1 MSIAL
6 VYFGVIQL
14 ISFAIVSLGGFMAD
28 AIKQRIG
35 FRNVI
40 ILSLFLTGMGFAVMS
55 FRLQMAGLAM
65 MAMIYFAS
73 AVLEPVSL
81 GYLHHHAIE
90 KYRAT
95 IESAF
100 SVIEHLAVA
109 LMGVPF
115 GLISTQL
122 SIFQGFLFL
131 SGILMMIGLWSTIYF
146 KEY

>member
-1 MSIAL
+1 
-6 VYFGVIQL
+6 
-14 ISFAIVSLGGFMAD
+14 
-28 AIKQRIG
+28 
-35 FRNVI
+35 
-40 ILSLFLTGMGFAVMS
+40 MGFVLMS
-55 FRLQMAGLAM
+55 FRLQMVGLAM

-73 AVLEPVSL
+73 SVLEPVSL

-109 LMGVPF
+109 LLGVPF

-122 SIFQGFLFL
+122 RIFQGFLFL
-131 SGILMMIGLWSTIYF
+131 SGILMILAIWSTLWF